1 MIKLIC
7 ILSKLLKG
15 NQDCIEII
23 YNKKKLIEK
32 NEILLFHLLNGLKN
46 MMLYSY
52 SIFTI
57 NINDTYYYHLT
68 DGPTSPVKYIEEVT
82 GENRIQRYQL
92 HHIDEKI
99 HDGFIK
105 SFQLIK
111 IKDIWNYS
119 YESELENDKRYHM
132 NIIISSIGK
141 KGLIKVREFSDYGVT
156 DGPYY
161 FREAKLKEKINA
173 IKYIIKKHG
182 IFYLDLVQMEYDVND
197 LYTAIILRSDGS
209 VESILGG

>member
-15 NQDCIEII
+15 NLDCIEII

-82 GENRIQRYQL
+82 GEDRIQSYQL

-119 YESELENDKRYHM
+119 YESELENDKRGIYSGAVGYYDFCGNLNTCIAIRTFVM
-132 NIIISSIGK
+132 K
-141 KGLIKVREFSDYGVT
+141 DDKVFFQAG
-156 DGPYY
+156 
-161 FREAKLKEKINA
+161 A
-173 IKYIIKKHG
+173 G
-182 IFYLDLVQMEYDVND
+182 IVHDS
-197 LYTAIILRSDGS
+197 A
-209 VESILGG
+209 